1 MAAIEASLER
11 NGSLGSIGGIGISE
25 EENEFLALIEA
36 KHLILRLVVVVSFSL
51 IDLVFEVE
59 DGKEHAVIG
68 NNA

>member
-1 MAAIEASLER
+1 MAAIKASLER